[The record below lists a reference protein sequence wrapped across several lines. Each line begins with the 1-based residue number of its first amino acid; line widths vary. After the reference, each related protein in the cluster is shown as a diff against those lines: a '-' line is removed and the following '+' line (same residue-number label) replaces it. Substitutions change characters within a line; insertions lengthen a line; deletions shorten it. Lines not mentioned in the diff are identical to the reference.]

1 MVSMRQT
8 PIYSARVQTRIFSFF
23 YVSKNK
29 AFRWDPQYVILN
41 CSLTLTRL
49 QDQFEETENYI
60 RLSDDNIRNTFE
72 NGTENLLTP
81 IFESLEPTTASLQ
94 SFRDSLVE
102 KIFTNENTFD
112 SISNDVNLVASQLT
126 SGRSETLSVLIN
138 NNCKIWVHISE
149 NIRKYKN
156 TLEWSIE
163 GGFDNLLPNSR

>member
-1 MVSMRQT
+1 M
-8 PIYSARVQTRIFSFF
+8 
-23 YVSKNK
+23 
-29 AFRWDPQYVILN
+29 ILN

-149 NIRKYKN
+149 NIDKYEN
-156 TLEWSIE
+156 TLE
-163 GGFDNLLPNSR
+163 

>member
-1 MVSMRQT
+1 M
-8 PIYSARVQTRIFSFF
+8 
-23 YVSKNK
+23 
-29 AFRWDPQYVILN
+29 ILN

-138 NNCKIWVHISE
+138 NNCKIWVHIYE
-149 NIRKYKN
+149 NIHKYKN
-156 TLEWSIE
+156 TLE
-163 GGFDNLLPNSR
+163 

>member
-1 MVSMRQT
+1 M
-8 PIYSARVQTRIFSFF
+8 
-23 YVSKNK
+23 
-29 AFRWDPQYVILN
+29 ILN
-41 CSLTLTRL
+41 YSLTLTRL

-149 NIRKYKN
+149 NIDKYEN
-156 TLEWSIE
+156 TLE
-163 GGFDNLLPNSR
+163 

>member
-149 NIRKYKN
+149 NIDKYEN

-163 GGFDNLLPNSR
+163 GGFNNLLPNSR